1 MPVEEEGA
9 EARAAEEVAT
19 AADRVRRPASALQ
32 LQIEL
37 SAVKLF
43 LPVWFDLEFKN
54 NLRITGDF
62 FYGCQKLKLTLSSKF
77 LESNNAVLYIATSTA
92 I

>member
-37 SAVKLF
+37 SAVKIYFTCLDF
-43 LPVWFDLEFKN
+43 YLEFKN
-54 NLRITGDF
+54 NLIINGDF
-62 FYGCQKLKLTLSSKF
+62 LRVVKS
-77 LESNNAVLYIATSTA
+77 
-92 I
+92 

>member
-37 SAVKLF
+37 SAVKIIFYLLIF
-43 LPVWFDLEFKN
+43 YLEFKN
-54 NLRITGDF
+54 NLIINGDF
-62 FYGCQKLKLTLSSKF
+62 LFMVVKS
-77 LESNNAVLYIATSTA
+77 
-92 I
+92 